1 VNETVSFVRKN
12 ERKPERHCLFSQVGD
27 SMSIS
32 VPLEIVLNPGCVCAL
47 VGGGGREAAR
57 RVFLVIVGGRG
68 YGRAQCCSCHVCGGR
83 GVVWWCA
90 VLFLSCVR
98 VTCFACT

>member
-32 VPLEIVLNPGCVCAL
+32 VPLEIVLNPGCVCVL
-47 VGGGGREAAR
+47 VGGGGRMVGR
-57 RVFLVIVGGRG
+57 SVVLVRFGGGGDGRG
-68 YGRAQCCSCHVCGGR
+68 Q
-83 GVVWWCA
+83 
-90 VLFLSCVR
+90 
-98 VTCFACT
+98 